1 MGSLL
6 ERKQKPPGW
15 TTSHADGDE
24 RPDLALP
31 AQDGGYAAPIA
42 LDISLPMR
50 SPFHRQLR

>member
-6 ERKQKPPGW
+6 ERNQKPPGW